1 MDKYVGKRLDGRYE
15 IQEIIGIG
23 GMAVVYKAYDALND
37 RTVAIK
43 ILKDELLENQEFRR
57 RFKNESKAIAV
68 LSHPNIVKVYDV
80 GLGDR
85 IQYIVMEHIDGITL
99 KEYIKSQQTI
109 RWKDALYFAEQV
121 LKALQHAH
129 DKGIVHRDIKPQN
142 IILLPDGTI
151 KVTDFGIARF
161 SRSEHRT
168 LTDKAIGSVHYIS
181 PEQARGELT
190 DEKTDLYSVGVLLY
204 EMLTGK
210 LPFDA
215 ESAVSVAIMQLQND
229 PVNPRKIN
237 PGIPEGL
244 EEIILRA
251 MQKNQDKRYQSAAEM
266 LRDID
271 SFKLNP
277 SIQFEYKYFVD
288 SEPTKF
294 VDVTGSDMSGNTRPG
309 RSKTEEAVDGLVQ
322 PGEDEEEEKKSAA
335 VPILIGVTVAVV
347 LVVVFVGLYLLGS
360 IFGIGPFK
368 KDSQIANCPDFI
380 GMVYNDVVVDEKYK
394 GFTFTMGDSEYS
406 EEYEAG
412 EIMKQIPE
420 AGKQLKGDK
429 KEVVLTVSLGPK
441 SNIMEDLT
449 GWPLSTAET
458 RLSRAGITFEAV
470 EVYSDKQQAG
480 YITET
485 IPPKDS
491 VITPGQSVTVYVS
504 KGPRP
509 RDVKVSDYEGLK
521 DTVALKKIEGDGL
534 TVGRIIREESTT
546 YAAGLVIRQSI
557 TPGTDI
563 ASDTKI
569 DLVVSSGKPVTI
581 NLPIPANATMSFT
594 ITAHHNG
601 KKLVGGDVGLMP
613 SDCIGGVYT
622 FTISKGANTE
632 YIKEDATTA
641 EILIKYSGHNYKTYK
656 VDFEKGTATEIKSE
670 SIPQSVLGVIAPPVV
685 SVPNE
690 QPSVSQPQS
699 KPVEQPTVSQPSTE
713 SPQETPTVS
722 VPEESPVVSAVES
735 QPAQPTV
742 SQPDQSQ
749 GGTPEDSVDDSF
761 EEAPA
766 E

>member
-23 GMAVVYKAYDALND
+23 GMAVVYKAYDAIDD

-43 ILKDELLENQEFRR
+43 ILKEELLENQEFRR

-85 IQYIVMEHIDGITL
+85 IQYIVMEYIDGITL

-204 EMLTGK
+204 EMLTGR

-215 ESAVSVAIMQLQND
+215 DSAVSVAIMQLQND
-229 PVNPRKIN
+229 PVKPRTLNPA
-237 PGIPEGL
+237 IPEGL
-244 EEIILRA
+244 EDIILRA
-251 MQKNQDKRYQSAAEM
+251 MQKTKEQRYQSAAEM
-266 LRDID
+266 LRDIE

-294 VDVTGSDMSGNTRPG
+294 VDVGRNDLSSKAADVLTGNA
-309 RSKTEEAVDGLVQ
+309 EL
-322 PGEDEEEEKKSAA
+322 EDEEEEKKSAA

-347 LVVVFVGLYLLGS
+347 LVVALVGLYLAGS
-360 IFGIGPFK
+360 IFNIGPFAK
-368 KDSQIANCPDFI
+368 ETRIVNCPDFI
-380 GMVYNDVVVDEKYK
+380 GSVYNDVITDEKYK
-394 GFTFTMGDSEYS
+394 DFTFTMGEQEYS
-406 EEYEAG
+406 DEYEAG
-412 EIMKQIPE
+412 EIMAQTPE

-429 KEVVLTVSLGPK
+429 IDIVLTVSLGPK
-441 SNIMEDLT
+441 SNVMEDLT
-449 GWPLSTAET
+449 GWPLTTAQT
-458 RLSRAGITFEAV
+458 RLDRAGITYTV
-470 EVYSDKQQAG
+470 SEVYSDKQQTG

-485 IPPKDS
+485 IPAKDE
-491 VITPGQSVTVYVS
+491 VITPGQTVTIYVS
-504 KGPRP
+504 KGSRP
-509 RDVKVSDYEGLK
+509 RDVKVGDYVGLK
-521 DTVALKKIEGDGL
+521 ENVALVNIEGDGL
-534 TVGRIIREESTT
+534 TIGRIVRQESNE
-546 YAAGLVIRQSI
+546 YAAGFVISQSLTKSSDVASGTPVDLVI
-557 TPGTDI
+557 
-563 ASDTKI
+563 
-569 DLVVSSGKPVTI
+569 SSGKPVTI
-581 NLPIPANATMSFT
+581 SLPIPADATLPFSV
-594 ITAHHNG
+594 TAHFNG
-601 KKLVGGDVGLMP
+601 KKLNAGDSGLDP
-613 SDCIGGVYT
+613 SSISGGVYT
-622 FTISKGANTE
+622 FTISKSNNE
-632 YIKEDATTA
+632 SVLKEDVTTA
-641 EILIKYSGHNYKTYK
+641 EITIKYSGQNYKVYK
-656 VDFEKGTATEIKSE
+656 VDFEKSTAVETKSYTL
-670 SIPQSVLGVIAPPVV
+670 PQSVIGSAPVVVPPVT
-685 SVPNE
+685 SQPD
-690 QPSVSQPQS
+690 PSVSEPSQD
-699 KPVEQPTVSQPSTE
+699 EQPTVSE
-713 SPQETPTVS
+713 PQTDD
-722 VPEESPVVSAVES
+722 ES
-735 QPAQPTV
+735 QVPSDDDT
-742 SQPDQSQ
+742 
-749 GGTPEDSVDDSF
+749 DDSLI
-761 EEAPA
+761 A